1 VVGQRNRLH
10 ARVLRELYDVFDRAM
25 PPTKLFRIFFRSVL
39 RVVDEKVGAINKLG
53 MS

>member
-1 VVGQRNRLH
+1 MVGQRNPLH
-10 ARVLRELYDVFDRAM
+10 ARVLGELYDVFGRAM
-25 PPTKLFRIFFRSVL
+25 PPTNFFRIFFRSVL